1 MPVVVPR
8 LIVELFQHTNF
19 RGRRGY
25 VIEPVRF
32 TRDIGFQD
40 NISSVRVY
48 KGPNYTS
55 SPNYKVLLHQ
65 HQDFQGRKLPL
76 GPGVYP
82 NLHEITYNFGDIVS
96 SISFGSTLDVVGPEW
111 GTTPLIVECYQD
123 VEFRGRK
130 LTVLRDVAN
139 LRDAQGRTWFED
151 RISSIRILKGPH
163 CPRDGADV
171 IFYEHPDFEGES
183 LTVRMNPMDFKK
195 ELPNLHIL
203 PDNFGDS
210 ISAIKIEGW
219 SSSTEFTELVFE
231 DEFIGNAM
239 RPEWKWED
247 PRGGGV
253 WSERQGY
260 LEMRVEPGQ
269 DLWHGGGGNL
279 EAPRLLMQVSGDFAI
294 ETRLR
299 ISNRLREHGGLLA
312 WKGDHAFLRLEKT
325 SGPHAFRGDVRFE
338 RHVNRR
344 FHLVGRGGGLRNVR
358 ELFLRLER
366 RGNLFSGFA
375 SSDAIRWQGCGHTHI
390 GMGDPVYVGMHSLC
404 PGNIPPTLTRFDYFR
419 VFKRPSEAA
428 QYTPVIAEVDTPQ
441 ELAAQQHFSPD
452 GEPIAPEERPTDEE
466 AQEQQQE
473 ERERAMRDLV
483 R

>member
-1 MPVVVPR
+1 MPVIIPR
-8 LIVELFQHTNF
+8 LVVEIFQHTRF

-32 TRDIGFQD
+32 TGDIGFQD

-48 KGPNYTS
+48 KGSSYAS

-65 HQDFQGRKLPL
+65 HHNFQGKKLPL
-76 GPGVYP
+76 GPGFYP
-82 NLHEITYNFGDIVS
+82 NLHDIAYNFGDTIS
-96 SISFGSTLDVVGPEW
+96 SISFGSVLEVAGPEW

-130 LTVLRDVAN
+130 LTVLRDIAN
-139 LRDAQGRTWFED
+139 LRDAQGQSWFED

-163 CPRDGADV
+163 CPSEGADV

-195 ELPNLHIL
+195 ELPNLHLL
-203 PDNFGDS
+203 PDSFGDT
-210 ISAIKIEGW
+210 ISAVKIEGW

-231 DEFIGNAM
+231 DEFIGNDM
-239 RPEWKWED
+239 RPEWRWED
-247 PRGGGV
+247 PKGGGV

-260 LEMRVEPGQ
+260 LQMRVEPGQ

-279 EAPRLLMQVSGDFAI
+279 EAPRLLMQVSGDFTI

-299 ISNRLREHGGLLA
+299 TTPQKREHGGLIV
-312 WKGDHAFLRLEKT
+312 WKGDHAFIRLEKT
-325 SGPHAFRGDVRFE
+325 SGPHAFAGDVRFE

-344 FHLVGRGGGLRNVR
+344 YRLIGRGAGLQNVR

-366 RGNLFSGFA
+366 RGNLFSSFA
-375 SSDAIRWQGCGHTHI
+375 SEDAIRWKSCGQTHV
-390 GMGDPVYVGMHSLC
+390 GMGDPVYVGMHALC
-404 PGNIPPTLTRFDYFR
+404 PGNIPPTLTQFDYFR
-419 VFKRPSEAA
+419 LFKRPSEAA
-428 QYTPVIAEVDTPQ
+428 QYTPVIAEVDAPEVRGRQ
-441 ELAAQQHFSPD
+441 LRPAEELPSD
-452 GEPIAPEERPTDEE
+452 GEVQERQEEER
-466 AQEQQQE
+466 Q
-473 ERERAMRDLV
+473 RAMRDLI